1 MFNVQQAIKSFHKQ
15 SNMYAHDRE
24 IRQKIMYKSSDL
36 ILYPIIRA
44 EFSFKMTAI
53 SRSSKDNGGLG
64 SLVHYLELNY
74 F

>member
-1 MFNVQQAIKSFHKQ
+1 
-15 SNMYAHDRE
+15 MYAHDRE

-64 SLVHYLELNY
+64 SLVHNSTLFRIELLLISPLY
-74 F
+74 GY